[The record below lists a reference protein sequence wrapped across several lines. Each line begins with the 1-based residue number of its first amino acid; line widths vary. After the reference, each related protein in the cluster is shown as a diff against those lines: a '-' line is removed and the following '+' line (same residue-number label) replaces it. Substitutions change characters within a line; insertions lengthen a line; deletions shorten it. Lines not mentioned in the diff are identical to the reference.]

1 MIIIINIKI
10 ICRVTVSLR
19 DGSGS
24 LPPAQ
29 TFIFGEPVDL
39 DVNFSNLKPDAEY
52 GKLCILEEPLTTG
65 YTTMGRLIADM
76 NIEKCYFSE
85 FRKISSFKI
94 FLNAAT

>member
-1 MIIIINIKI
+1 M
-10 ICRVTVSLR
+10 TVSLR